1 MFIEISITNIFI
13 VIRVTINWE
22 ERTIQPLCC
31 SSKLVSTSLKQT
43 QVHLPLEEE
52 NRINNKHRSLR
63 LSYMR
68 TSKTQLLLHILIF
81 LQ

>member
-13 VIRVTINWE
+13 VIKVTINWE
-22 ERTIQPLCC
+22 ERAIQPLCC

-43 QVHLPLEEE
+43 QIHLPLEEE
-52 NRINNKHRSLR
+52 NRINKHRSLR

-68 TSKTQLLLHILIF
+68 TTKTQLLLHILIF